1 MSFRFHSSS
10 ESLSYF
16 FFLLFFNLF
25 SFWTGWIETFWILRN
40 NHYKF
45 VTANYELLFRCVKN
59 CHFWHLQLDVSF
71 VILISRLTL
80 NSRVYRFDISIVSFF
95 AFQLVFFVCNS
106 TRYLKWASYNA
117 KKFRIRACPQEC
129 NGNYLDKY
137 IREMRVCLGIH
148 VRLCVHVFFY
158 EFINYAHMHH
168 TLSCNETP
176 AC

>member
-1 MSFRFHSSS
+1 MNYYQKL
-10 ESLSYF
+10 SL
-16 FFLLFFNLF
+16 LTL
-25 SFWTGWIETFWILRN
+25 II
-40 NHYKF
+40 
-45 VTANYELLFRCVKN
+45 RCIV
-59 CHFWHLQLDVSF
+59 CHFNF
-71 VILISRLTL
+71 
-80 NSRVYRFDISIVSFF
+80 SINLESAYLSVRYFF

-117 KKFRIRACPQEC
+117 KKFRIRACPQEG

-137 IREMRVCLGIH
+137 IREMHVCVGIH